1 MYINI
6 TLAGVI
12 STQYT
17 NALYVISNV
26 VLAVSGDYT
35 SIKAI
40 FIFFIKVNKSSH
52 IVNVFIRVFPPC
64 IG

>member
-6 TLAGVI
+6 TLADVI

-17 NALYVISNV
+17 NALYVILNV

-35 SIKAI
+35 SQNNIY
-40 FIFFIKVNKSSH
+40 FLY
-52 IVNVFIRVFPPC
+52 
-64 IG
+64 